1 MNRFIN
7 NSTNRLISEYIQ
19 DATTLLL
26 PNSIMLAE
34 IKDKNDW
41 KYGSGNGLNVAVKL
55 MQAGNAV
62 PVYVVPKTRDTSA
75 VAYFQNGK
83 TYLYADYVASA
94 SPSNVVGTL
103 LHEYAHH
110 QGFNH
115 FSAFGT
121 SNYKTKAKCLY
132 SVPYYLSE
140 NAWRWL

>member
-7 NSTNRLISEYIQ
+7 NSTNRLLSEYIQ

-26 PNSIMLAE
+26 PNSVMIADL
-34 IKDKNDW
+34 KNKNDW
-41 KYGSGNGLNVAVKL
+41 RYNSGNGLNVAVKL

-62 PVYVVPKTRDTSA
+62 PVYVVPKTRNTSA

-83 TYLYADYVASA
+83 TFLYADYVESA
-94 SPSNVVGTL
+94 SQEDIVGTL

-115 FSAFGT
+115 FSSWGT
-121 SNYKTKAKCLY
+121 SNYKTQEKCLY
-132 SVPYYLSE
+132 SVPYYLSS
-140 NAWRWL
+140 NVKKWL